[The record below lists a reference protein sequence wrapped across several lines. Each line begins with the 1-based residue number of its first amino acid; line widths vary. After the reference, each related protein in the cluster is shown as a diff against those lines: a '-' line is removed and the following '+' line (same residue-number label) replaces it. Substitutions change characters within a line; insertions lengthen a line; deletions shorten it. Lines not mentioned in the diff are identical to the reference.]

1 MDNIII
7 RDLNTRIS
15 KLETTV
21 EALTKL
27 LGQQTKII
35 TALTN
40 NMDKL
45 VDRVNTNTHNIDVAN
60 DNTMYEVGRVWQYLR
75 GE

>member
-21 EALTKL
+21 DTLTKL
-27 LGQQTKII
+27 LKQQSEII

-40 NMDKL
+40 NLEKL
-45 VDRVNTNTHNIDVAN
+45 ADRVNTNTRTIDVVD
-60 DNTMYEVGRVWQYLR
+60 DNTTYEINRVWSYLR